1 MRLSRRAAGAALV
14 VLAAA
19 ALAVPLPFYVIRPG
33 SALPVEERVMLGR
46 PADRVSGDLLLLTVS
61 LGPATAVEALV
72 AWLDGEQDVLPR
84 DDVIPEGVDEGDYV
98 EAQRRLF
105 RESGQVAAAVGLRA
119 AGLEVRVTGGGAR
132 VVGVVP
138 GAPAEEELREGDV
151 VTAIG
156 GRPVELASDLAAAVS
171 SLSAGDEVT
180 LSVERG
186 DATIEARIE
195 LEQIEELGRPAL
207 GVALQTV
214 DLDIA
219 LPVAVDI
226 EQGRI
231 GGPSAG
237 LMIALTVYDLAHP
250 ADLTRSRTIAG
261 TGTISLNGEV
271 GPVGGVAQKVATA
284 RAAGAQLMLVP
295 PEEAAE
301 AREEAG
307 PRLEVVPVRTIQE
320 AISRL
325 VAPP

>member
-1 MRLSRRAAGAALV
+1 M
-14 VLAAA
+14 
-19 ALAVPLPFYVIRPG
+19 
-33 SALPVEERVMLGR
+33 
-46 PADRVSGDLLLLTVS
+46 
-61 LGPATAVEALV
+61 
-72 AWLDGEQDVLPR
+72 
-84 DDVIPEGVDEGDYV
+84 
-98 EAQRRLF
+98 
-105 RESGQVAAAVGLRA
+105 
-119 AGLEVRVTGGGAR
+119 TGGGAR